1 MKIKY
6 QSILIIAASLLFSN
20 VATAVGPT
28 DVDRQQLKTQ
38 IEIRN
43 IQIERYKMERQMM
56 LDLSEIKTHLKGT
69 PSEKDKLEKSF
80 PMLDRDTIGY
90 DALKESRNAD

>member
-1 MKIKY
+1 MKNISKA
-6 QSILIIAASLLFSN
+6 IIAVMLLSFIS
-20 VATAVGPT
+20 VANAGLSE
-28 DVDRQQLKTQ
+28 VDRKQLQTQ

-56 LDLSEIKTHLKGT
+56 LDLNDIKNNLNKS
-69 PSEKDKLEKSF
+69 PSQRKQLEDDFPMLEKDKLS
-80 PMLDRDTIGY
+80 Y